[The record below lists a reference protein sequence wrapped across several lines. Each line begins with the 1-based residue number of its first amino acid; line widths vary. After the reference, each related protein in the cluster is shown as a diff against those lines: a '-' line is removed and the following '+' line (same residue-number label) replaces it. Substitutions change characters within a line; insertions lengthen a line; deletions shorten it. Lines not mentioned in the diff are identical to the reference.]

1 MLKIKNLILYF
12 VLCVPL
18 LVASQN
24 NLTIL
29 VEDVDSSEGYIAVG
43 VYTDTESFL
52 KDGKEF
58 TGVFAKAETGT
69 TRIVLFDLP
78 NDIYAISLFHDK
90 NGNKEMDTNFLGIPK
105 EPLGFSFGKLKT
117 FGPPSFEEC
126 SFDMKSDYEINISV
140 E

>member
-52 KDGKEF
+52 KEGKEF

-78 NDIYAISLFHDK
+78 PQK
-90 NGNKEMDTNFLGIPK
+90 PK
-105 EPLGFSFGKLKT
+105 QFAFKAHAGTSHSAKLRSFGQ
-117 FGPPSFEEC
+117 
-126 SFDMKSDYEINISV
+126 
-140 E
+140 